1 MIKLF
6 KQYSNL
12 HRSIY
17 ILFLAQVINSA
28 GSFVFPFLAIY
39 LSNNLNLNE
48 ALVGFY
54 VTLSTTVN
62 IIGTLIGG
70 KLTDYLGRKKVIIMF
85 SSLAV
90 LSLVPCAYLTGSYIT
105 VWLLILTAFFNG
117 GVHPAIDAMVIDLT
131 NKDNRKYAFSLLNI
145 GVNVG
150 FAVGPLIAGFL
161 YNKHLEWLFLGDA
174 GTIFLSLL
182 LVIIYVKDTI
192 PSDKMITEH
201 TFKNDGERAEV
212 GGLITAFL
220 KRPVLVMFTFIF
232 SIYSFAYVQ
241 TEFSIP
247 MYLMELFKDNGS
259 KVLGSIM
266 TTNALIVITLTMI
279 IIRLTEKIKP
289 IYNVAIAGIFY
300 AIGFG
305 MIYLINS
312 FPMFLLSTVIWTVG
326 EIMAS
331 NYSKV
336 YIASHTPVSHRG
348 RFSSIVL
355 LITRI
360 GFIVGPLA
368 TGKVIE
374 LYSIKIVW
382 PIIFFMCIG
391 TTLGMYLL
399 SVYEE
404 NIIKRKAEEYSV

>member
-289 IYNVAIAGIFY
+289 IYNVAIAGVFY

-391 TTLGMYLL
+391 TTLCMYLL

-404 NIIKRKAEEYSV
+404 NIIKGKAEEYSV

>member
-1 MIKLF
+1 VIKLF

-289 IYNVAIAGIFY
+289 IYNVAIAGVFY

-391 TTLGMYLL
+391 TTLCMYLL

-404 NIIKRKAEEYSV
+404 NIIKGKAEEYSV